1 MKNNHDPEKL
11 LELFKKS
18 KKVVSTFVDKFKL
31 KYGRKPH
38 GDDLAKAPEYVRV
51 CIKNCKKIKIH
62 LEKNQCE
69 IPENSSPENSE
80 KKPNPLANVPAKE
93 NITSVQPNKSK
104 SKVWGS
110 HLNRSMSDTTNSST
124 DSKKRSEA
132 KTKITSYSGTL
143 SALVL
148 EDISKNTR
156 KSLTKRRVSSAK
168 KSFLDTM
175 GEDES
180 TLQGLID
187 DAEVSQMEDP
197 IMRFHPELSMDGLS
211 QHGQEDNKKSREIID
226 DAECEIGQ
234 LEGTQN
240 LKTSNNPGNKNE
252 GKSMS
257 FLTSVKVQTN
267 KVEATDRNFE
277 TREEIPI
284 SFSGLF
290 SKKRKLESEEENQ
303 TNPTDLEDS
312 SSKKAKYCEDYESDE
327 DMFADENVD
336 STNVVEDELIPL
348 KEVKD
353 VIKHEEEEEA
363 KLDRRKAKN
372 PRKKPTGLVSTNFVK
387 IDLKKKNYVRGS
399 KNMTG
404 AKYKRQ
410 EWKKKVNQKFG
421 KRK

>member
-1 MKNNHDPEKL
+1 
-11 LELFKKS
+11 
-18 KKVVSTFVDKFKL
+18 
-31 KYGRKPH
+31 
-38 GDDLAKAPEYVRV
+38 
-51 CIKNCKKIKIH
+51 
-62 LEKNQCE
+62 
-69 IPENSSPENSE
+69 
-80 KKPNPLANVPAKE
+80 
-93 NITSVQPNKSK
+93 
-104 SKVWGS
+104 
-110 HLNRSMSDTTNSST
+110 
-124 DSKKRSEA
+124 
-132 KTKITSYSGTL
+132 
-143 SALVL
+143 
-148 EDISKNTR
+148 
-156 KSLTKRRVSSAK
+156 
-168 KSFLDTM
+168 M